1 MQRMVADSEDGDQAC
16 FYDVIY
22 LNLTW
27 FVLNSIKQ
35 WEDIGSIALIFYF
48 YFLLLYKYIC
58 I

>member
-1 MQRMVADSEDGDQAC
+1 MVADSEDGDQTC

-27 FVLNSIKQ
+27 FVLNSVKQ